1 MDNKNIETVEEKE
14 NQIDGIVVYLLKKY
28 AIKNEFSTKVDAD
41 LPEEMEA

>member
-1 MDNKNIETVEEKE
+1 MDNKNIETFEEKE

-28 AIKNEFSTKVDAD
+28 AIKNEFSAKVDAD